1 MIHTIDLYNPKN
13 MTEEDWEQLKIEAEQ
28 IEREINES
36 PFAKDF
42 KEPTKEE
49 SDEIFRK
56 IKARIKEY
64 EDAKRADRFLKA
76 IFGDCEEKS
85 VNM

>member
-13 MTEEDWEQLKIEAEQ
+13 MTAEDWEQLKIEAEQ

-42 KEPTKEE
+42 KGLTEEE
-49 SDEIFRK
+49 SDELYRK
-56 IKARIKEY
+56 IMARIQKY
-64 EDAKRADRFLKA
+64 EDAKRAERFLKA
-76 IFGDCEEKS
+76 IFED
-85 VNM
+85 